1 MPDISLTPPPSP
13 SYNGEKIANHFSFAL
28 GSLGR
33 DVFENIP
40 AALYTCDTAGRITMY
55 NKAAVEL
62 WGRAPQIGKDLWC
75 GSWKIFHPDGITL
88 MDFED
93 CPMAITL
100 REARPVNDQE
110 IVIQRP
116 DGSFRNIQPN
126 PVPLFDEEGNL
137 KGALNMLVDITD
149 RKSADEKIAI
159 LAAIVRSSDDAIVSK
174 SLDGVV
180 TSWNAAAERIFG
192 YKAEEMI
199 GQLITKIIPENRLQ
213 EEPNLLGKLKNG
225 ERVEHFETQR
235 RTRDGRLKDISLSV
249 SPIKDKSARVIG
261 ASKIAR
267 DVTEQ
272 KINELMLKT
281 ISSVSP
287 VGLWMTDTTGN
298 NIFVNDTWLSWT
310 GIPLENQKGAGWMD
324 AVMPEDKAAAYEK
337 FNMALLGREN
347 YSTKFRIHKNG
358 EQVRWCFTEGSP
370 YFDRNGEFAGY
381 AGSVTDITEMKKLE
395 DRKDD
400 FIKMASH
407 ELKTPITS
415 IKGYVQLLQ
424 AIYEEMNEEKFK
436 NSRQTVKTSLHTI
449 SKQVN
454 KLTRLVSELLDLSRI
469 ESGRLDLHKKEFD
482 LGDLV
487 EETVQDVQ
495 LTTAR
500 HAIIVHNDFEGMFY
514 GDRDRIG
521 QVLTNLLANAVKY
534 SPDADHIEMTVN
546 NDGNT
551 SVVKIR
557 DFGIGIDP
565 EDQPRIF
572 ERFYRVE
579 GKSEQTFPG
588 FGIGLFIAREI
599 VQRHGGTI
607 SVESKK
613 GNGSVFTIV
622 FPSDQRRQS

>member
-1 MPDISLTPPPSP
+1 MSEIAVTPPISP
-13 SYNGEKIANHFSFAL
+13 NHLSIAFDAL
-28 GSLGR
+28 GL

-40 AALYTCDTAGRITMY
+40 AALYTCDSSGRITMY

-62 WGRAPQIGKDLWC
+62 WGRTPQIGKDLWC
-75 GSWKIFHPDGITL
+75 GSWKIFHPDGITP
-88 MDFED
+88 MDFDE

-100 REARPVNDQE
+100 REGRPVTDRE
-110 IVIQRP
+110 IVIERP
-116 DGSFRNIQPN
+116 DGTLRNIHPN
-126 PVPLFDEEGNL
+126 PVPLFDKAGNI

-149 RKSADEKIAI
+149 KKLADEKLAR
-159 LAAIVRSSDDAIVSK
+159 LAAIVMSSDDAIVSK
-174 SLDGVV
+174 SLDGIV
-180 TSWNAAAERIFG
+180 TSWNDAAERIFG
-192 YKAEEMI
+192 YKSDEMI
-199 GQLITKIIPENRLQ
+199 GQPITKIIPESRLE
-213 EEPNLLGKLKNG
+213 EEPKLLKQLRQG

-235 RTRDGRLKDISLSV
+235 RTKEGKMRDVSLSV
-249 SPIKDKSARVIG
+249 SPIRDKFEKVIG

-267 DVTEQ
+267 DITDQ

-287 VGLWMTDTTGN
+287 VALWMTDTNGN
-298 NIFVNDTWLSWT
+298 NIFVNDTWLTWT
-310 GIPLENQKGAGWMD
+310 GIPLENQKGKGWMD
-324 AVMPEDKAAAYEK
+324 AVIPEDKEDAYEK
-337 FNMALLGREN
+337 FKVALSRKEN
-347 YSTKFRIHKNG
+347 YSTKFRILKNG

-381 AGSVTDITEMKKLE
+381 AGSVTDITAMKKLE

-424 AIYEEMNEEKFK
+424 AIYAEMNEEKFK
-436 NSRQTVKTSLHTI
+436 SSRQTVKTSLHTI

-469 ESGRLDLHKKEFD
+469 ESGRLELHKKEFD

-487 EETVQDVQ
+487 EETVQDIR
-495 LTTAR
+495 LTTSR
-500 HAIIVHNDFEGMFY
+500 HAIIVHNDFEGLIN
-514 GDRDRIG
+514 GDKDRIG

-534 SPDADHIEMTVN
+534 SPDADHIEIKVSCQA
-546 NDGNT
+546 NT
-551 SVVKIR
+551 AIVKIQ
-557 DFGIGIDP
+557 DFGIGIEP
-565 EDQPRIF
+565 EDQVRIF

-588 FGIGLFIAREI
+588 FGIGLFIANEI
-599 VQRHGGTI
+599 VQRHQGTI

-622 FPSDQRRQS
+622 LPTNLRSQS